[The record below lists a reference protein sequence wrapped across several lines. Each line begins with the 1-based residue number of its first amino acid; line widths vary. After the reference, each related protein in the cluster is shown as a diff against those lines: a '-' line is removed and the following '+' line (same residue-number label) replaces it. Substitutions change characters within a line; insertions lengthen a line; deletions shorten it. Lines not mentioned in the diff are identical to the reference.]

1 MKKIIALWKT
11 ILYFGIML
19 INDTYYR
26 LALKIQPD
34 GTQKPVLTK
43 INRAQVYEDYTKT
56 CNAARDGYNGQEVYS
71 RTNNVIGVGIDYKF

>member
-1 MKKIIALWKT
+1 MATKKRVRKMKKIIALWKT

-34 GTQKPVLTK
+34 GTQK
-43 INRAQVYEDYTKT
+43 I
-56 CNAARDGYNGQEVYS
+56 YS
-71 RTNNVIGVGIDYKF
+71 NSL